1 MSVFLHTTLYA
12 FLALFPILSPPTM
25 APIFHQVTS
34 GIPERQQHR
43 LAFLVGLYT
52 FILLTC
58 LLFLG
63 GWVLKLLGISVPP
76 ISIAGG
82 LLLFHTAWR
91 MLNRDSRVSP
101 GDTAEYRDNMRD
113 KAFFP
118 ITLPMTAGPGS
129 IAVTLAMVPEG
140 PFLAPETFITYLGR
154 ACGIFCAAVTVFLF
168 YRFSGPFLRRLSR
181 TGEATINQ
189 ISAFVLLAIGVQIVW
204 NGIRAYVIT
213 LGHS

>member
-1 MSVFLHTTLYA
+1 MPVFLQMTLYA

-25 APIFHQVTS
+25 APIFHQVTN
-34 GIPERQQHR
+34 GVTDRQRHR

-52 FILLTC
+52 FFLLAA
-58 LLFLG
+58 LLFVG
-63 GWVLKLLGISVPP
+63 GWILRILGITVPP

-82 LLLFHTAWR
+82 ILLFHSAWR
-91 MLNRDSRVSP
+91 MLNKDAPRAASDPPERR
-101 GDTAEYRDNMRD
+101 GNMLD

-140 PFLAPETFITYLGR
+140 SLLGSGLLLQYLAR
-154 ACGIFCAAVTVFLF
+154 ACGIFLAALSVWLF
-168 YRFSGPFLRRLSR
+168 YRFSGPFFRRLSR

-189 ISAFVLLAIGVQIVW
+189 LSAFVLLAIGVQIIW
-204 NGIRAYVIT
+204 NGLRAYIGA
-213 LGHS
+213 LGHI

>member
-1 MSVFLHTTLYA
+1 MAAFLQTLLYA

-25 APIFHQVTS
+25 APIFHQLTS
-34 GIPERQQHR
+34 AIPERQQHR

-52 FILLTC
+52 FFLLTS

-63 GWVLKLLGISVPP
+63 GWALKILGISVPP

-82 LLLFHTAWR
+82 ILLFHTAWK
-91 MLNRDSRVSP
+91 MLNRDPRVNPS
-101 GDTAEYRDNMRD
+101 DTEEYRNSMLD

-140 PFLAPETFITYLGR
+140 RFLAQGTLWTYLAR
-154 ACGIFCAAVTVFLF
+154 TCGIFLAALTVFLF

-204 NGIRAYVIT
+204 NGIRAYVIA
-213 LGHS
+213 LGHG